1 MNTFQ
6 YFASAA
12 TALMVLSGCG
22 GGGGGSSTA
31 SAPSTPT
38 AFQSITVP
46 TGFTWSTQASTTTG
60 QVVLNNVACGSS
72 CAQFRVTL
80 SNFIEVDPTGGGGV
94 IPAMSTD
101 VLATVLTPGSASSA
115 TANFGKLIFPAGVQ
129 QVLVEVFDVATG
141 TKLAGAKANVASLVA
156 GSVTLA
162 F

>member
-22 GGGGGSSTA
+22 GGGGGGSTA

-38 AFQSITVP
+38 SFQSITVP
-46 TGFTWSTQASTTTG
+46 TGFTWSTQTSTTAG
-60 QVVLNNVACGSS
+60 QVVLNTVPCGSS

-80 SNFIEVDPTGGGGV
+80 SNFIEVDPTGGGGA

-101 VLATVLTPGSASSA
+101 VLATALTAGSASSA
-115 TANFGKLIFPAGVQ
+115 TVNFGKLVFPAGVQ

-141 TKLAGAKANVASLVA
+141 TKLAGAKANVANLVA